1 MAYNMAVIILSTPKS
16 PMREVFC
23 AMRIVPELA
32 SVTCLLFDA
41 QPADLGRVVGLLR
54 RSPPGLAWRSPVAFL
69 AMLFKECGR
78 TSELK
83 RQELDDDI
91 LGAECQTKSTLW
103 KEPEKI
109 PGKPLARWPN
119 DFYAAT
125 SAMHLCHNNMMFV
138 ARAVDF
144 EIAVWKHLLLMITKE
159 PLLMWLRASAG
170 ESEWVSIQDEIQFE
184 ISHTVDRNAQIECLK
199 ERIAV
204 QVNLLDNR
212 IAHHES
218 SQTNLI
224 ALLALIFAPASLIA
238 SIFSTGIVATNE
250 RSWIAYVATT
260 VPVTIMTVIAGLS
273 FLESQKL
280 KLIRNHLLQNQYID
294 FALKVTEV
302 DKATA
307 SGSFQQFCI
316 Q

>member
-1 MAYNMAVIILSTPKS
+1 MNIQYFGSQVKTIAQVEARELSLLSKGDNTPS
-16 PMREVFC
+16 E
-23 AMRIVPELA
+23 IYYSEG
-32 SVTCLLFDA
+32 SV
-41 QPADLGRVVGLLR
+41 QPKW
-54 RSPPGLAWRSPVAFL
+54 LAWRSPVAFL
-69 AMLFKECGR
+69 AMLVRECGR

-83 RQELDDDI
+83 RKELDDDI
-91 LGAECQTKSTLW
+91 LGAECQTRSTLW

-144 EIAVWKHLLLMITKE
+144 EIAVWKYLRLLINTKE

-170 ESEWVSIQDEIQFE
+170 ESEWVSIQDDVQFE
-184 ISHTVDRNAQIECLK
+184 ISHTVDRKAQIECLK
-199 ERIAV
+199 ESIVV
-204 QVNLLDNR
+204 QVNLLDNK

-250 RSWIAYVATT
+250 RS
-260 VPVTIMTVIAGLS
+260 
-273 FLESQKL
+273 
-280 KLIRNHLLQNQYID
+280 
-294 FALKVTEV
+294 
-302 DKATA
+302 
-307 SGSFQQFCI
+307 
-316 Q
+316 